1 MPPDLSAPA
10 AAEITAWSATEI
22 ARRVAAGEVSAA
34 EVVEAHVG
42 RIEAV
47 NPRLNALVA
56 NRFAAARAE
65 ARAADEARQRGEPLG
80 PLHGVPVTVKD
91 MFDVAGLP
99 TTLGLPHWAGRVA
112 AEDAATVARL
122 RRAGAILLGKT
133 NVPQLGMAC
142 EADNPLHGR
151 TLNPWDEGRTPGGSS
166 GGEAALIAAGGSP
179 LGLGSDGGG
188 SVRQPC
194 HSCGT
199 HGFMPTPGR
208 LTLRGHAPY
217 PPWVMDLVQPGPL
230 ARSAADVALALRVLG
245 ASDRDAPSVAL
256 PDPAA
261 VAVEN
266 LRVGF
271 YTDDGYFPASPALRR
286 AVTEAAGALRA
297 AGAEV
302 VEFRPPDVAE
312 AVHLYWGRLFADGLA
327 YMRRWLGRGEK
338 AWHVRALL
346 QGAGVPTPLRR
357 LSAWLLGRAGRRME
371 AEFLR
376 AVPRRAISLAEFGRL
391 VERQQAYRR
400 RFLAALDEARL
411 DALVCPPCG
420 LPAVTHR
427 CQYAG
432 LATSYTLLFNV
443 VGMPAGVVAA
453 TRVRP
458 GEERD
463 RPAGDRVSQEAR
475 VVEAGSAGLPVGVQ
489 VAARPWR
496 EDVALAVL
504 AALEEHFRARPDYP
518 ARPPL
523 GKEYP

>member
-1 MPPDLSAPA
+1 MAPNLSAPA

-22 ARRVAAGEVSAA
+22 TRRVAAGDVSAA

-47 NPRLNALVA
+47 NRRLNALVA
-56 NRFAAARAE
+56 GRFAEARAE
-65 ARAADEARQRGEPLG
+65 ARAADEARRRGEPPG
-80 PLHGVPVTVKD
+80 PLHGVPVTVKE

-99 TTLGLPHWAGRVA
+99 TTLGLPQRAGRVA
-112 AEDAATVARL
+112 AEDGPLVARL
-122 RRAGAILLGKT
+122 RRAGAIVLGKT

-142 EADNPLHGR
+142 EADNPLYGR
-151 TLNPWDEGRTPGGSS
+151 TLNPWDERRTPGGSS

-179 LGLGSDGGG
+179 LGLGSDGG

-194 HSCGT
+194 HSCGL
-199 HGFMPTPGR
+199 HGLMPTPGR

-230 ARSAADVALALRVLG
+230 ARSVADLALALRVLC
-245 ASDRDAPSVAL
+245 APDPDVPPVGL

-261 VAVEN
+261 VVVEK
-266 LRVGF
+266 LRVG
-271 YTDDGYFPASPALRR
+271 YYGDDGYFPASPALRR
-286 AVTEAAGALRA
+286 AVTEAARALRGV
-297 AGAEV
+297 GAEV

-327 YMRRWLGRGEK
+327 YLRRWLGRGER

-357 LSAWLLGRAGRRME
+357 VSAWLLGRAGRNME
-371 AEFLR
+371 AELLR
-376 AVPRRAISLAEFGRL
+376 AVPRRAITLAEYGRL
-391 VERQQAYRR
+391 VERQAAYRR

-411 DALVCPPCG
+411 DALLCPPSG
-420 LPAVTHR
+420 LSAVTHR
-427 CQYAG
+427 CQYGG

-458 GEERD
+458 GEESD
-463 RPAGDRVSQEAR
+463 RAPRDRVSREAR
-475 VVEAGSAGLPVGVQ
+475 AVEAGSAGLPVGVQ

-504 AALEEHFRARPDYP
+504 AALEGHFRARPGYP

-523 GKEYP
+523 GEEGP

>member
-1 MPPDLSAPA
+1 MPSDLSAPA
-10 AAEITAWSATEI
+10 AAEITTWSATEI
-22 ARRVAAGEVSAA
+22 ARRVAAGDVSAA
-34 EVVEAHVG
+34 EVVEGHVG

-47 NPRLNALVA
+47 NRRLNAVVA
-56 NRFAAARAE
+56 SRFAEARAE
-65 ARAADEARQRGEPLG
+65 AGAADQARRRGEPLG

-112 AEDAATVARL
+112 ARDAAPVARL
-122 RRAGAILLGKT
+122 RRAGAIVLGKT

-142 EADNPLHGR
+142 EADNPLYGR
-151 TLNPWDEGRTPGGSS
+151 TLNPWDGRRTPGGSS
-166 GGEAALIAAGGSP
+166 GGEAAVIAAGGSP

-194 HSCGT
+194 HSCGI

-230 ARSAADVALALRVLG
+230 ARSVADLTLAMRVLCDHEPDVPPVG
-245 ASDRDAPSVAL
+245 L
-256 PDPAA
+256 PDAT
-261 VAVEN
+261 VAVEK

-271 YTDDGYFPASPALRR
+271 YTDDVYFPVSPALRR
-286 AVTEAAGALRA
+286 AVTEAAGALRG

-312 AVHLYWGRLFADGLA
+312 AVHIYWGRLFADGLA
-327 YMRRWLGRGEK
+327 YMRRWLGRDER

-346 QGAGVPTPLRR
+346 QGAGVPAPLRR
-357 LSAWLLGRAGRRME
+357 VSAWLLGRAGRRME

-376 AVPRRAISLAEFGRL
+376 AVPRRAITLPEFGRL
-391 VERQQAYRR
+391 IERQQAYRR
-400 RFLAALDEARL
+400 RFLAALDDARL

-427 CQYAG
+427 CQYGG

-443 VGMPAGVVAA
+443 VGVPAGVVAA

-458 GEERD
+458 GEESD
-463 RPAGDRVSQEAR
+463 RPTGDRVGREAR
-475 VVEAGSAGLPVGVQ
+475 AVEAGSAGLPVGVQ

-523 GKEYP
+523 GAEGP

>member
-1 MPPDLSAPA
+1 MPANLSAPP

-22 ARRVAAGEVSAA
+22 ARQVAAGEVSAA

-47 NPRLNALVA
+47 NPRLNALVVD
-56 NRFAAARAE
+56 RFAEARAE
-65 ARAADEARQRGEPLG
+65 ARAADEGRRRGGPAG
-80 PLHGVPVTVKD
+80 PLHGVPVTVKE

-99 TTLGLPHWAGRVA
+99 TTLGLRHWAGRPA
-112 AEDAATVARL
+112 AEDAAPVARL
-122 RRAGAILLGKT
+122 RRAGAVVLGKT

-142 EADNPLHGR
+142 EADNPLYGR
-151 TLNPWDEGRTPGGSS
+151 TLNPWDERRTPGGSS

-194 HSCGT
+194 HSCGVA
-199 HGFMPTPGR
+199 GFMPTPGR

-230 ARSAADVALALRVLG
+230 ARSVADLAVALRVLNEPG
-245 ASDRDAPSVAL
+245 PDVPPVGL
-256 PDPAA
+256 PGPAA
-261 VAVEN
+261 VAVGK

-271 YTDDGYFPASPALRR
+271 YADDGCFPASPALRR
-286 AVTEAAGALRA
+286 AVTEAAEALRA
-297 AGAEV
+297 MGAEV
-302 VEFRPPDVAE
+302 VEFQPPDVAE
-312 AVHLYWGRLFADGLA
+312 ALHIYWGRLFADGLA

-338 AWHVRALL
+338 AWHVRSLL
-346 QGAGVPTPLRR
+346 RGAGAPTPLRR
-357 LSAWLLGRAGRRME
+357 VSAWLLGRAGLRTE

-376 AVPRRAISLAEFGRL
+376 AVPRRAISMTEYGRL
-391 VERQQAYRR
+391 VERQAAYRR
-400 RFLAALDEARL
+400 RFLAALDAARL

-427 CQYAG
+427 CQYGG

-458 GEERD
+458 GEESD
-463 RPAGDRVSQEAR
+463 RPAADRVSREAR
-475 VVEAGSAGLPVGVQ
+475 AVEAGSAGLPAGVQ

-504 AALEEHFRARPDYP
+504 AALEDHFRARPDYP
-518 ARPPL
+518 PRPPG